1 MLDIGGWEFLM
12 IVVLGIIII
21 GPKEL
26 PGAIRTINVFVRKAR
41 GMARDF
47 QSGLEEMAQEAE
59 LDKLKDQLAGDTVG
73 IERQIEETIDP
84 GGEIRSI
91 GRSDWEGDDQAPGDG
106 GGPKEDERREGGARS
121 DPAA

>member
-26 PGAIRTINVFVRKAR
+26 PGAIRTINMFVRKAR

-59 LDKLKDQLAGDTVG
+59 LDKLKDQLAGDTAG

-84 GGEIRSI
+84 DGEIRAVA
-91 GRSDWEGDDQAPGDG
+91 RSDWADEDRAPEDG
-106 GGPKEDERREGGARS
+106 GGSEEDERKEGGVRS

>member
-26 PGAIRTINVFVRKAR
+26 PGAIRTINAFVRKAR

-47 QSGLEEMAQEAE
+47 QSGIEEMAQEAE
-59 LDKLKDQLAGDTVG
+59 LDKLKDQLVGDTVG

-84 GGEIRSI
+84 DGEIRAI
-91 GRSDWEGDDQAPGDG
+91 GRSDWEDDDRAPEDG
-106 GGPKEDERREGGARS
+106 SEEDERREGGVRS

>member
-12 IVVLGIIII
+12 IVVLGIIVI

-26 PGAIRTINVFVRKAR
+26 PGAIRTINMFVRKAR

-59 LDKLKDQLAGDTVG
+59 LDKLKDQLVGDTAG
-73 IERQIEETIDP
+73 IEQQIEETIDP
-84 GGEIRSI
+84 GGEIRAVAQ
-91 GRSDWEGDDQAPGDG
+91 SDWTDDAPKDDG
-106 GGPKEDERREGGARS
+106 GPEEGERKEGGVRS

>member
-26 PGAIRTINVFVRKAR
+26 PGAIRTINMFVRKAR

-59 LDKLKDQLAGDTVG
+59 LDKLKDQLAGDTAG

-84 GGEIRSI
+84 DGEIRAVA
-91 GRSDWEGDDQAPGDG
+91 RSDWADEDRAPEDG
-106 GGPKEDERREGGARS
+106 GGPEEGERKEGGVRS

>member
-26 PGAIRTINVFVRKAR
+26 PGAIRTINAFVRKAR

-47 QSGLEEMAQEAE
+47 QSGIEEMAQEAE
-59 LDKLKDQLAGDTVG
+59 LDKLKDQLVGDTVG

-84 GGEIRSI
+84 DGEIRAI
-91 GRSDWEGDDQAPGDG
+91 GRSDWEDDDRDPEDG
-106 GGPKEDERREGGARS
+106 SDEDERREGGVRS